1 MIELY
6 DTLKVDLTKFRDM
19 MAIYDNEDMKT
30 WLASYVTDLKKD
42 ENAAIVEATC
52 DAFIKLLLSITP
64 FKAREYVEK
73 NCAKVKH
80 KIMSTVKEKN

>member
-1 MIELY
+1 MIDLY
-6 DTLKVDLTKFRDM
+6 DTLKVEIPALKDM
-19 MAIYDNEDMKT
+19 MAVYNAEDMKT
-30 WLASYVTDLKKD
+30 WIASYTTDLKKD